1 MADVVRFLPAVLL
14 GAGVLLISGLRE
26 QLRVPPRAPMRTL
39 QVSAPGYD
47 VQTDVE
53 VKEEEQR
60 IAGMDDYVMRAFQ
73 KDSVDAGFSVYV
85 GYYTYQVQ
93 GKTIHSP
100 KNCLPGAGWE
110 QISWRVLPVAAAGA
124 TYPVNRYLL
133 GNEGRQALV
142 YYWYQGRG
150 RAEASEYVV
159 KWNLLVDA
167 AIHRRTEEALV
178 RIVVPVDLAGA
189 RPGSPELQRR
199 YDQAD
204 SLATSVAKQLGP
216 QVDRLLPPPPAA

>member
-1 MADVVRFLPAVLL
+1 MADVLKFAPAALL

-26 QLRVPPRAPMRTL
+26 QLRVPPRAPMRNI
-39 QVSAPGYD
+39 QISAPGYTKVQD
-47 VQTDVE
+47 VV
-53 VKEEEQR
+53 VKAEEQR
-60 IAGMDDYVMRAFQ
+60 IAGMDDYVMRAFE
-73 KDSVDAGFSVYV
+73 KDSLDQFSVYV

-110 QISWRVLPVAAAGA
+110 QISWTLLPVTVAGK

-167 AIHRRTEEALV
+167 AVHRRTEEALV
-178 RIVVPVDLAGA
+178 RIVVPVNLFGV
-189 RPGSPELQRR
+189 RPDSPELRAR
-199 YDQAD
+199 YARAD
-204 SLATSVAKQLGP
+204 SLAADVARQLGP
-216 QVDRLLPPPPAA
+216 QVDRVLPLPAA

>member
-1 MADVVRFLPAVLL
+1 MADVLKFAPAALL
-14 GAGVLLISGLRE
+14 GAGILLISGLRE
-26 QLRVPPRAPMRTL
+26 QLRVPPRAPMREI
-39 QVSAPGYD
+39 QISAPGYAKVQD
-47 VQTDVE
+47 VV
-53 VKEEEQR
+53 VKAEEQR
-60 IAGMDDYVMRAFQ
+60 IAGMDDYVMRAFE
-73 KDSVDAGFSVYV
+73 KDSLDQFSVYV

-110 QISWRVLPVAAAGA
+110 QISWTLLPVTVAGK

-167 AIHRRTEEALV
+167 AVHRRTEEALV
-178 RIVVPVDLAGA
+178 RIVVPVNLFGV
-189 RPGSPELQRR
+189 RPGSPELQAR
-199 YDQAD
+199 YAHAD
-204 SLATSVAKQLGP
+204 SLAAGVARQLGP
-216 QVDRLLPPPPAA
+216 QVDRVLPLPAA